1 MASEIQ
7 KSSVE
12 RQPNKTNPVLQKAAK
27 VLTMYARATGAM
39 VSVHNENYLPIP
51 ESMCSITSDRSM
63 CMHCTK
69 YRSKTD
75 IKNPE
80 DFRLNPCRELHINGM
95 KKSDQLEGSYIY
107 MCELGFVFWVSP
119 VYSEGKFAGALLGAG
134 VLGENAIQ
142 EDARLTLMNGM
153 PEHEFRNLMS
163 SFPQGDAKKI
173 KALAEMLLLCAKSVS
188 RKSSASFDILKRRT
202 EQQEALQK
210 KMDEFRNNTG
220 LKIQPYPLDKE
231 KKLLTGLRNG
241 NRENA
246 LAALNEFLAELS
258 LGNAGNYRFIQLQAI
273 ELVVVLSRSDI
284 NAGVN
289 EQSLLETSTNNIRKI
304 QEAGSMN
311 ALTDIMY
318 SIIEEMASRVFSFQG
333 VTHVSALKR
342 AERYIRENYTRKISL
357 KEIAGVSGLSAPYFS
372 TIFKEEMGENFSSY
386 LNRLRVE
393 KAGKLLLETDLS
405 LCDISCNCGFEDQS
419 WFSKIFKA
427 YTGSSP
433 GKYRQQ
439 GGISLPEITEEN
451 LSEGVI
457 QQLVD
462 ENPAPDAGLSGGAE

>member
-1 MASEIQ
+1 MASEVQ
-7 KSSVE
+7 KNSTE
-12 RQPNKTNPVLQKAAK
+12 RQVNKTNPVLQKAAK
-27 VLTMYARATGAM
+27 TLTMYARATGAM
-39 VSVHNENYLPIP
+39 VSVHDENYLPIP
-51 ESMCSITSDRSM
+51 ESMCNITSDRSM

-69 YRSKTD
+69 YRAKTD
-75 IKNPE
+75 IKSPE
-80 DFRLNPCRELHINGM
+80 DFRQNPCRDLHINGM
-95 KKSDQLEGSYIY
+95 KTSDRLEGSYIY

-119 VYSEGKFAGALLGAG
+119 VYSEGKFIGALLGAG
-134 VLGENAIQ
+134 VLGDNNIQ
-142 EDARLTLMNGM
+142 EDARLALMNGM
-153 PEHEFRNLMS
+153 PENEFRKLIA
-163 SFPQGDAKKI
+163 SFPHGDTKKI

-188 RKSSASFDILKRRT
+188 RKSNAYFETLKRRT

-210 KMDEFRNNTG
+210 KMDEFRNNSG
-220 LKIQPYPLDKE
+220 VKIQPYPLDKE
-231 KKLLTGLRNG
+231 KKLLACLRSG

-246 LAALNEFLAELS
+246 LAVLNEFLAELS
-258 LGNAGNYRFIQLQAI
+258 LGNSGNYHFIQMQAI
-273 ELVVVLSRSDI
+273 ELVVILSRSDI
-284 NAGVN
+284 NTGLN
-289 EQSLLETSTNNIRKI
+289 EQSLLETSTNYIRKI
-304 QEAGSMN
+304 QEADDMN
-311 ALTDIMY
+311 ALTDTMY
-318 SIIEEMASRVFSFQG
+318 SIIEEMTSRIFSFQG
-333 VTHVSALKR
+333 VQHVSALKR
-342 AERYIRENYTRKISL
+342 AEQYIRENYTRKISL

-439 GGISLPEITEEN
+439 GGISLSEITEEN

-462 ENPAPDAGLSGGAE
+462 EKPVVTPD

>member
-1 MASEIQ
+1 MVSEVR
-7 KSSVE
+7 KGSAKRKVS
-12 RQPNKTNPVLQKAAK
+12 KTNPVLQKAAK
-27 VLTMYARATGAM
+27 ALTMYARATGAM
-39 VSVHNENYLPIP
+39 VSVHDENYLPIP
-51 ESMCSITSDRSM
+51 ENMCSITSDRSM

-69 YRSKTD
+69 YRAKTH
-75 IKNPE
+75 IKTPG

-119 VYSEGKFAGALLGAG
+119 VYSEDKFIGALLGAG
-134 VLGENAIQ
+134 VLGENNIQ
-142 EDARLTLMNGM
+142 EDARLALMNGM
-153 PEHEFRNLMS
+153 PENEFKKLIS
-163 SFPQGDAKKI
+163 SFPRGDIKKI
-173 KALAEMLLLCAKSVS
+173 RALAEMLLLCAKSVS
-188 RKSSASFDILKRRT
+188 RKSSVYFDTLKRRT

-210 KMDEFRNNTG
+210 KMDEFRNNSG
-220 LKIQPYPLDKE
+220 VKIQPYPLDKE
-231 KKLLTGLRNG
+231 KKLLACLRNG
-241 NRENA
+241 NRGNA
-246 LAALNEFLAELS
+246 LAVLNEFLAELS
-258 LGNAGNYRFIQLQAI
+258 LGNSGNYRFIQLQAS

-284 NAGVN
+284 NTGLN
-289 EQSLLETSTNNIRKI
+289 EQSLLEISTNYIRKI
-304 QEAGSMN
+304 QEAEDMN
-311 ALTDIMY
+311 ALTDTMY
-318 SIIEEMASRVFSFQG
+318 SIIEEMASRIFSFQG
-333 VTHVSALKR
+333 VQHVSALKR
-342 AERYIRENYTRKISL
+342 AEQYIRENYTRKISL
-357 KEIAGVSGLSAPYFS
+357 REIAGVSGLSAPYFS

-439 GGISLPEITEEN
+439 GGISLSEITEEN

-457 QQLVD
+457 RQLAD
-462 ENPAPDAGLSGGAE
+462 ENPALSPD